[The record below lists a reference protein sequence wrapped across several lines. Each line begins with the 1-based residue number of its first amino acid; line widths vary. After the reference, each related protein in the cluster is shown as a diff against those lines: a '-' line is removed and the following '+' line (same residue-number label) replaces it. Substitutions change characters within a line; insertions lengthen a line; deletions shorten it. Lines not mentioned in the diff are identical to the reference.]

1 MKDSPPP
8 FVSVVTVNF
17 NGIFFLKTL
26 FDSISSLDY
35 PQEKLQ
41 VIMVDNCSSDGSVS
55 YVKNN
60 YPFVE
65 ILEINK
71 NLGFAGGNN
80 EGAKA
85 AKGDY
90 IAFINNDCAV
100 EKDWLS
106 SLTYALKEKEAQ
118 NIKVGGAGSKVLF
131 YFKYLTL
138 KISFED
144 IIREDLRNES
154 ANEFHALI
162 KDLKINTGSDEFS
175 QNDSDGRDDY
185 KQILYAFANKS
196 FKYSSGFSDFGRD
209 DDRNIIRKVRNNA
222 IVRVPVA
229 DMGTDMEIELMVSF
243 VKPGAN
249 LKVSVENDN
258 SGETLG
264 FSFFDAKGRSR
275 QCDVKNTSAGFLGE
289 AKSSMSEYTD
299 RLKNI
304 AAEDSGGKENTRVQ
318 DHFELESDEA
328 DDSGSVKSFK
338 ENKSFA
344 DEDTDTDKITRD
356 AQNSTNFVKT
366 VIKIPA
372 EKYSLCQNIV
382 NSCGSMINKSFYA
395 REINYEC
402 VDDGTLQQSFEVFA
416 LPGSSFILNKKLVM
430 ETGLFDEK
438 FFTYYED
445 IDLFWRSALKGW
457 KFFAVPGSV
466 ARHFHCGSGEEW
478 SRSFTYHVLRN
489 RLLMIYRCCWFS
501 GFLKNY
507 LSFCASALIN
517 LLYLAAAK
525 AKGRKLDRP
534 DILIRIKIFFEF
546 FIIMVLH
553 FGKRFKIRTSS
564 SMTDKSIKGWQQDF

>member
-1 MKDSPPP
+1 MKDSSPP
-8 FVSVVTVNF
+8 FVSIVTVNF

-26 FDSISSLDY
+26 FDSIAGLDY

-41 VIMVDNCSSDGSVS
+41 VIMVDNGSSDGSVS
-55 YVKNN
+55 YVKSN

-85 AKGDY
+85 ARGDY

-100 EKDWLS
+100 EENWLS
-106 SLTYALKEKEAQ
+106 SLTYALKEKETQ

-138 KISFED
+138 KITFED
-144 IIREDLRNES
+144 LISDGSQSEGADGV
-154 ANEFHALI
+154 HALI
-162 KDLKINTGSDEFS
+162 KSLKIGTGSGEFS
-175 QNDSDGRDDY
+175 QDNSGAPGYY
-185 KQILYAFANKS
+185 KRKLYEFANKS
-196 FKYSSGFSDFGRD
+196 LKYSSGFFNFIRD
-209 DDRNIIRKVRNNA
+209 ENRNIIRKVKNNA
-222 IVRVPVA
+222 IVRVPIA
-229 DMGTDMEIELMVSF
+229 DMGTDTEIEFMVSF
-243 VKPGAN
+243 VKPGTN
-249 LKVSVENDN
+249 LKVSIENDN
-258 SGETLG
+258 SGEILG
-264 FSFFDAKGRSR
+264 FSLIENEN
-275 QCDVKNTSAGFLGE
+275 KNF
-289 AKSSMSEYTD
+289 
-299 RLKNI
+299 
-304 AAEDSGGKENTRVQ
+304 AANDTGDKVSQTN
-318 DHFELESDEA
+318 
-328 DDSGSVKSFK
+328 SGSEPNFK
-338 ENKSFA
+338 
-344 DEDTDTDKITRD
+344 
-356 AQNSTNFVKT
+356 KT

-402 VDDGTLQQSFEVFA
+402 VDDGIAARPFEVFA
-416 LPGSSFILNKKLVM
+416 LPGSSFIVNKKLIT

-445 IDLFWRSALKGW
+445 IDLFWRAALKGW
-457 KFFAVPGSV
+457 IFFAVPGSV

-507 LSFCASALIN
+507 LSFCAAAFIN
-517 LLYLAAAK
+517 LLYMASAK
-525 AKGRKLDRP
+525 ARRRELDRP
-534 DILIRIKIFFEF
+534 DISIRIKIFFEF
-546 FIIMVLH
+546 FILMVMHL
-553 FGKRFKIRTSS
+553 GKRFKIRTSS
-564 SMTDKSIKGWQQDF
+564 AMTDKSIKKWQHNF